1 MNTAG
6 AVVLALVLLL
16 LAAGVGWVIFTR
28 IRASQ
33 LGVCSSP
40 HSMIHP

>member
-28 IRASQ
+28 VRASQ
-33 LGVCSSP
+33 LGVCPSFHTIP
-40 HSMIHP
+40 